1 MEEKRLSLGEHLDEL
16 RVRLMWSAIAFAAAL
31 IICFIFQNQILKII
45 ITPHLNASG
54 GDPLR
59 ALDYPEPFII
69 YFKACLIASFV
80 LSGPFVIY
88 QLWKFISA
96 GLYSHEKKYVLFY
109 LPFSLLLFASGV
121 LFSYFVFMPLMLK
134 YLASYG
140 DPSLVSNNFNLTN
153 YFDLFIMMTVIMG
166 LVFQL
171 PLIMLFLVQI
181 KILTPRIYWSK
192 IKISVLLAFILAAL
206 ITPSGDPINQT
217 LIAVP
222 LLLLYLIGIL
232 LSLAY
237 LRLTKKAD

>member
-1 MEEKRLSLGEHLDEL
+1 MEEKRLSLGEHLEEL
-16 RVRLMWSAIAFAAAL
+16 RVRLIWSALAFAIALAA
-31 IICFIFQNQILKII
+31 CFIYQEQILRII
-45 ITPHLNASG
+45 VSPHLKASG

-59 ALDYPEPFII
+59 ALDYPEKFLI
-69 YFKACLIASFV
+69 YFKASLIAAFV
-80 LSGPFVIY
+80 LSGPFIIY

-96 GLYSHEKKYVLFY
+96 GLYSHEKKHVLFY
-109 LPFSLLLFASGV
+109 LPFSLILFATGV
-121 LFSYFVFMPLMLK
+121 LFSYLIFTPFMLK

-140 DPSLVSNNFNLTN
+140 DPSLISNNFNLTN
-153 YFDLFIMMTVIMG
+153 YFNLFIMLTVIMG

-181 KILTPRIYWSK
+181 KILTPQIYWSK
-192 IKISVLLAFILAAL
+192 IKISVLLAFIIAAI

-232 LSLAY
+232 LSLLY
-237 LRLTKKAD
+237 LRLTKKSD